1 MPDDP
6 QILQL
11 RLERARRRAADSPAY
26 SPDWDA
32 AMAHIEDIERRI
44 VALADA
50 GHQVEDQVRTV
61 SVPI

>member
-6 QILQL
+6 KLL
-11 RLERARRRAADSPAY
+11 LARLHRARQRAEDAPVY

-32 AMAHIEDIERRI
+32 AMALIEEIERR
-44 VALADA
+44 LADLGEQA
-50 GHQVEDQVRTV
+50 TTPGLAA